1 MFLPKKAI
9 FNVTGSCGGGD
20 GGCGSGGDDGGDDGC
35 GSGGDDDCG
44 DQFLNGPEGSGLFS
58 WTYMWSKQAKRY

>member
-9 FNVTGSCGGGD
+9 FNVTGCCGGGD
-20 GGCGSGGDDGGDDGC
+20 VGCGNGGDDG
-35 GSGGDDDCG
+35 CG